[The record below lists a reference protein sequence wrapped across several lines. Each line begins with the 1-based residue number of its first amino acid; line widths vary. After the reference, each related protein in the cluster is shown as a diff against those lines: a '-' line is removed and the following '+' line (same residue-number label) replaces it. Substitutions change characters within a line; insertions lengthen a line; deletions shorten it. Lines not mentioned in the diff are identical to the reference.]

1 MRKTIYSFS
10 LFCASM
16 LALSCSDDSASDD
29 FEEVNGNVEQK
40 LIKSM
45 SLVSAQD
52 SDENE
57 SIVLSYNTNG
67 SLNTITTGDD
77 TSIFVYENSE
87 LTNISGGGDT
97 FNMEELYESPYD
109 AFETGDVLEYDENGN
124 PELLEFREDE
134 YDYDM
139 DDYVTKLYTAELVY
153 DDAPNPFYYTL
164 QAGGLIDV
172 LDGVQL
178 NFSVNP
184 QLPEIVQARLLFP
197 VNNLSQIIY
206 KDEEGEI
213 VYTINANFVYDEDNY
228 PTSATVTAVSSDYDD
243 QDTFTTTFTYV
254 E

>member
-1 MRKTIYSFS
+1 
-10 LFCASM
+10 
-16 LALSCSDDSASDD
+16 
-29 FEEVNGNVEQK
+29 
-40 LIKSM
+40 
-45 SLVSAQD
+45 
-52 SDENE
+52 
-57 SIVLSYNTNG
+57 
-67 SLNTITTGDD
+67 
-77 TSIFVYENSE
+77 
-87 LTNISGGGDT
+87 
-97 FNMEELYESPYD
+97 MEELYESPYD